1 MRSLA
6 LVVYC
11 DHIQGVRFS
20 TTLSVGFTH
29 VCIDMLNL
37 STTNIWVLAVSQF
50 LTLMIFVCIPMC
62 IRFGIHIHTADNN
75 NTFVL

>member
-37 STTNIWVLAVSQF
+37 STTDIWVLAVSQF
-50 LTLMIFVCIPMC
+50 PTLMIFVGFLMC
-62 IRFGIHIHTADNN
+62 ISFGIHTHTVNNN